1 MWLAGVNIVHID
13 GTLIVYWRGV
23 VNMNAPKG
31 KRRVNMYVAESIIE
45 KVDRYAEELGL
56 NRSAMVT
63 VILKQYIDQQ
73 ELLTLTDVAR
83 QRGLK

>member
-1 MWLAGVNIVHID
+1 
-13 GTLIVYWRGV
+13 
-23 VNMNAPKG
+23 MNAPKG